1 MKKRGKRMGALF
13 LSFVILIHMVFAGN
27 YVKAADGAGDNN
39 TSASKETVT
48 VIPFP
53 DQWKYF
59 GQKRSFQYDINYSTS
74 NDEPLSKGVSLKL
87 EGESIGKQKFCIEDL
102 RSEEEKKEISYE
114 LEKDS
119 PLYEIKEYITAETAE
134 DEKHIYNKEDKK
146 KAEEEGG
153 DTVVSGSAV
162 SGGSDTMKV
171 QIQAPKDFL
180 IAPSLEVEDSQWKQS
195 MDAEIKEGDNTFSY
209 YLRSNLNDATRK
221 AIDQTPKTIT
231 LKADWTE
238 PAILSLSGGGNST
251 DVWADGQITANEQGT
266 FYYAVVPETHAELT
280 REDIETNVGA
290 HYGIVGQG
298 RVDGTQKA
306 TEFSFQGL
314 AASKNYV
321 IYAYVE
327 DDAGNASPV
336 QKSEIFTTDRMA
348 LAGTVEI
355 TGTMAVEQVLTA
367 KVTLDSVAAGE
378 LSYQWYRI
386 KNKEDESSI
395 DEVWDETG
403 GAEEDDL
410 EAEDDDDDEDDEDD
424 DTVELDARHKF
435 AANSDDAGD
444 KDDTASIEGATL
456 IKDATQS
463 TYKATR
469 EDIGHRLICCVRAEK
484 YSGYIAGET
493 TTYIPKL
500 LPEYTL
506 PAIAAYPYSPKFK
519 LSSIALPERWSWVDN
534 TITPVYGNSGYR
546 AKYIPED
553 TTTYKTII
561 VRVKIPINKRLLKR
575 SMIKVPKTRAYAG
588 KAIKDNFYVED
599 MEDELN
605 AGRDFS
611 VKYKNN
617 KKPGKATI
625 TFKGK
630 GNYKGTV
637 KVTYKIKKRSV
648 KGLTYKY
655 SKTKVY
661 NGKTRTAGVVIK
673 NGKVR
678 LVKNRDYTI
687 AYKNNKEMGKASVTI
702 AGKGYYYGKKV
713 LRFSIIPA
721 KPKLVKAGK
730 KGKTLELKFSGNSL
744 ITGYQVFVSTA
755 RNFTK
760 KKTSEYTLSG
770 NRFRIKGMEKG
781 TYYIRIRGYGV
792 KKGKSY
798 ASGYS
803 KVKKVKIKK

>member
-1 MKKRGKRMGALF
+1 MNKRGKKAGALF
-13 LSFVILIHMVFAGN
+13 LSFAILFQMVFAGN
-27 YVKAADGAGDNN
+27 YVKAADGAGGNN
-39 TSASKETVT
+39 ASESKEIVT
-48 VIPFP
+48 VVPFP
-53 DQWKYF
+53 EQWKYY
-59 GQKRSFQYDINYSTS
+59 GQKREFQYDINYATS

-87 EGESIGKQKFCIEDL
+87 EEESIGKQKFCIEDL
-102 RSEEEKKEISYE
+102 RSEDEKKEVTYE

-119 PLYEIKEYITAETAE
+119 PLYEIKEYITAEKAE
-134 DEKHIYNKEDKK
+134 DTKHIYNGEDKK
-146 KAEEEGG
+146 KAEEESG

-180 IAPSLEVEDSQWKQS
+180 IAPSLEGEESQWKQS
-195 MDAEIKEGDNTFSY
+195 MEAEIKEGDNTFTY

-231 LKADWTE
+231 LKADWTA
-238 PAILSLSGGGNST
+238 PAIVSLSGGGNST
-251 DVWADGQITANEQGT
+251 DVWADGQITASEQGT

-327 DDAGNASPV
+327 DDAGNVSPV

-348 LAGTVEI
+348 LAGTVEV

-367 KVTLDSVAAGE
+367 KVNLDSVAAGE
-378 LSYQWYRI
+378 LTYQWYRI
-386 KNKEDESSI
+386 KNKEDESSL

-403 GAEEDDL
+403 GADEDDL
-410 EAEDDDDDEDDEDD
+410 EAEDDDDEDDEDD
-424 DTVELDARHKF
+424 DLVELDARHKF

-444 KDDTASIEGATL
+444 KDDAASIEGATL

-463 TYKATR
+463 TYKTTR
-469 EDIGHRLICCVRAEK
+469 EDIGHRLICCVSAEK

-506 PAIAAYPYSPKFK
+506 PSIAAIPYSPKFK
-519 LSSIALPERWSWVDN
+519 LSSITLPERWSWVDN

-561 VRVKIPINKRLLKR
+561 VRIKIPVNKRQLKK
-575 SMIKVPKTRAYAG
+575 SMIQVPKTRAYAG
-588 KAIKDNFYVED
+588 TAIKDNFYVED
-599 MEDELN
+599 MDDELT
-605 AGRDFS
+605 AGSDFS

-625 TFKGK
+625 TFRGK
-630 GNYKGTV
+630 GNYKGAV

-648 KGLTYKY
+648 KRLTYKF

-678 LVKNRDYTI
+678 LVKDRDYTI
-687 AYKNNKEMGKASVTI
+687 AYKNNKEMGKAGITI
-702 AGKGYYYGKKV
+702 KGKGYYYGKKV
-713 LRFSIIPA
+713 LHFSIIPS
-721 KPKLVKAGK
+721 KPKLLKAGK
-730 KGKTLELKFSGNSL
+730 KGKTLDLKFSGNTL
-744 ITGYQVFVSTA
+744 ITGYHVYISTA
-755 RNFTK
+755 RNFSK

-770 NRFRIKGMEKG
+770 NRFKIKSMGKG
-781 TYYIRIRGYGV
+781 TYYIRIRGYGM
-792 KKGKSY
+792 KKGKAY